1 MQRAG
6 PSPSIVVDR
15 SEMCVVLIVDR
26 GLLESSVRVSDVRG
40 QEVTVCLCAV
50 SCVSIVCGLSKLSRA
65 CASRP
70 VPRRVG
76 LVVTILYSGPVRA
89 CVLSEVEI

>member
-26 GLLESSVRVSDVRG
+26 GLLKSSVRVSDVRG

-50 SCVSIVCGLSKLSRA
+50 SCVSMRTVARLRVPSRA
-65 CASRP
+65 AS
-70 VPRRVG
+70 
-76 LVVTILYSGPVRA
+76 
-89 CVLSEVEI
+89 VLW

>member
-40 QEVTVCLCAV
+40 HEVTVFVRCL
-50 SCVSIVCGLSKLSRA
+50 VCKYRM
-65 CASRP
+65 RT
-70 VPRRVG
+70 V
-76 LVVTILYSGPVRA
+76 
-89 CVLSEVEI
+89 